1 LIRITQFKVLVF
13 ACLFSLTPF
22 FCYPQNFDINLLKSI
37 NQTGSDF
44 KDDYS
49 NAVSNTVKIYSL
61 AAPTGIFVA
70 GLLKHDK
77 KLQKDGAFMM
87 AGFIGSTII
96 TQGMKRIIKRDR
108 PYLTYPYIVKRVNAD
123 GYAMPSGHT
132 SSAFYTSTYL
142 CILFPKWYVIAPASL
157 YAVSAGYARMYQG
170 VHYPTDVFA
179 GAVLGAGSAW
189 LTVKASKWL
198 EKRSADKNQQT
209 PLVIF

>member
-1 LIRITQFKVLVF
+1 MWMFQLKAPLI
-13 ACLFSLTPF
+13 ACLFSLMPF
-22 FCYPQNFDINLLKSI
+22 FCYTQNFDINLLKSI
-37 NQTGSDF
+37 NQTGSNF

-49 NAVSNTVKIYSL
+49 NAVSNSVKVYSI
-61 AAPTGIFVA
+61 AAPTSIFVT

-87 AGFIGSTII
+87 AGFIGTTII

-108 PYLTYPYIVKRVNAD
+108 PYLTHPVIVKRVETG
-123 GYAMPSGHT
+123 GYSFPSGHT

-142 CILFPKWYVIAPASL
+142 CILFPKWYVIVPASL

-189 LTVKASKWL
+189 LSERASKWL
-198 EKRSADKNQQT
+198 AKRSADKNLQA
-209 PLVIF
+209 PVVLF

>member
-1 LIRITQFKVLVF
+1 MNQLKIPVI
-13 ACLFSLTPF
+13 ACLFSLMPF
-22 FCYPQNFDINLLKSI
+22 FGCTQNLDINLLKSI
-37 NQTGSDF
+37 NQAGSNF

-49 NAVSNTVKIYSL
+49 KAVSNSVKVYSL
-61 AAPTGIFVA
+61 AAPTGIFVT

-108 PYLTYPYIVKRVNAD
+108 PYHTYTFIVKRAEAD
-123 GYAMPSGHT
+123 GYSLPSGHT

-142 CILFPKWYVIAPASL
+142 CILFPKWYVIVPASL

-189 LTVKASKWL
+189 LWQKASKWL
-198 EKRSADKNQQT
+198 SKRSVDKNQQAL
-209 PLVIF
+209 LVLY

>member
-1 LIRITQFKVLVF
+1 MRMNQFKVLVI
-13 ACLFSLTPF
+13 ACLFSLMPF
-22 FCYPQNFDINLLKSI
+22 LGYTQNFDVNLLKSI
-37 NQTGSDF
+37 NQAGSDF

-49 NAVSNTVKIYSL
+49 KTVSNTVKIYSL

-77 KLQKDGAFMM
+77 KLQKEGAFMM

-108 PYLTYPYIVKRVNAD
+108 PYLTHPFIVKRVEAD

-142 CILFPKWYVIAPASL
+142 CVLFPKWYVIVPASL

-189 LTVKASKWL
+189 LSQKASKWL
-198 EKRSADKNQQT
+198 EKRSAGKNLQT
-209 PLVIF
+209 SLVPF

>member
-1 LIRITQFKVLVF
+1 MRMNQFKVLIIV
-13 ACLFSLTPF
+13 CLFSLMPF
-22 FCYPQNFDINLLKSI
+22 LGYSQNFDINLLKSI
-37 NQTGSDF
+37 NQAGSNF

-77 KLQKDGAFMM
+77 KLQRDGAFMM
-87 AGFIGSTII
+87 AGFIGTTII

-108 PYLTYPYIVKRVNAD
+108 PYLTHSFIVRRTETS
-123 GYAMPSGHT
+123 GYSFPSGHT

-142 CILFPKWYVIAPASL
+142 CILFPKWYVIVPASL

-189 LTVKASKWL
+189 LSEKASKWL
-198 EKRSADKNQQT
+198 VKRSADKNQRI
-209 PLVIF
+209 PLVLF